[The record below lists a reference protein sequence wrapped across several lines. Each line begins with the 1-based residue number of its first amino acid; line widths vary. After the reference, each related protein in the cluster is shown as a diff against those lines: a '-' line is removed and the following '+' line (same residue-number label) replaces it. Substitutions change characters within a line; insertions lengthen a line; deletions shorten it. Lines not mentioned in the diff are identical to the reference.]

1 MRLSLKLLLIFE
13 LVLLLGV
20 FALVVPVWSAMH
32 DQVIE
37 DMQNELKAI
46 ASTGALAIDGGL
58 HGRIRQSADAD
69 SEAFRQLRKQL
80 ARVQQANHVPFDH
93 IYTFYRE
100 GDRVRFAVML
110 HPEPFVG
117 DPYTLQP
124 LMRPVFEQ
132 GTTEA
137 TELYED
143 ENGQW
148 ISAYAPIRDTSGAVV
163 GVLEVDKD
171 SRMYLAKFREVTRLV
186 LVVGLVALAISSLL
200 GWIVLQWIVIR
211 PMNAVHGGM
220 LALSRQDFQHRV
232 RLQTGDEFEELGGT
246 FNNMAKQLNVA
257 SRVQSGLFPATLP
270 EHPGY
275 RIAACSAPC
284 DATGGDYYD
293 AFTLEDGRIVILVA
307 DVSGHGLGPSLLM
320 ASCRSA
326 LRVLS
331 SEGLSPCEILEKL
344 DARMSEDLPEGRFI
358 TMIFGLL
365 DSDGVLTFSN
375 AGHGPAMVVANGE
388 VHQLSPHTPPI
399 GLGFLGAP
407 GESTV
412 HLAPGDRVFLA
423 SDGVSE
429 AASPDDEEFGIE
441 RIGRIVSDRSLTSP
455 GVLKRLNEALA
466 EHSRGTP
473 RTDDVT
479 MLCVDRLGA

>member
-13 LVLLLGV
+13 LVLLVGV
-20 FALVVPVWSAMH
+20 VALVVPVWSAMR

-46 ASTGALAIDGGL
+46 AATAALAIDGDL
-58 HGRIRQSADAD
+58 HEQIRDSADAD
-69 SEAFRQLRKQL
+69 SEAFRQLRELL
-80 ARVQQANHVPFDH
+80 ARFQEANHVAFDH

-110 HPEPFVG
+110 HPEPFTG

-124 LMRPVFEQ
+124 LMKPVFEP
-132 GTTEA
+132 GTVEA

-143 ENGQW
+143 QHGHW
-148 ISAYAPIRDTSGAVV
+148 ISAYAPIRDSSGAVV
-163 GVLEVDKD
+163 GLLEVDKD
-171 SRMYLAKFREVTRLV
+171 SRMYMAKFREVTRLT
-186 LVVGLVALAISSLL
+186 LAVGLVALVISSIV

-220 LALSRQDFQHRV
+220 MALSRQDFRQRV
-232 RLQTGDEFEELGGT
+232 LLQTGDEFEELGRT
-246 FNNMAKQLNVA
+246 FNDMAEQLNVA

-284 DATGGDYYD
+284 EATGGDYYD

-331 SEGLSPCEILEKL
+331 GEGLSPREILEKL
-344 DARMSEDLPEGRFI
+344 DARMSQDLPEGRFI
-358 TMIFGLL
+358 TMILGLL

-388 VHQLSPHTPPI
+388 VRQLGPHMPPI
-399 GLGFLGAP
+399 GLGFLG
-407 GESTV
+407 ESGQSAV
-412 HLAPGDRVFLA
+412 HLAADDRVFFA

-429 AASPDDEEFGIE
+429 ATSPDDDEFGVE
-441 RIGRIVSDRSLTSP
+441 RICRIVGDRSITSH
-455 GVLKRLNEALA
+455 GVLERLNQALA
-466 EHSRGTP
+466 EHSRGAP

-479 MLCVDRLGA
+479 MLCVDRLQG